1 MVWLSKSTTIQ
12 TTSHPNHQEVECH
25 ERDMPKDEKV
35 TEASVDDNHCSSP
48 PSLQFHIIR
57 IQMKET
63 KKWRQREKDRV
74 KGKIGEY
81 TRITRKKDNK
91 KTK

>member
-12 TTSHPNHQEVECH
+12 TTSHPHHQEVECH
-25 ERDMPKDEKV
+25 ERDM
-35 TEASVDDNHCSSP
+35 